1 MPYLAHDARPSMLAQ
16 APRLSAIRSL
26 SPTWGSSK
34 EPKDDDS
41 DESSPGVQE
50 GNGLDESLQNG
61 SGVVIEASSMDSV
74 IGDLS
79 SDLFGQHPGD
89 TSDSIA
95 HRLVPQASSPLCFP
109 WSISEFPP
117 IALVSELAGRA
128 FARKSLVCNSS
139 FLQCATSA

>member
-26 SPTWGSSK
+26 SPTRGNSK

-41 DESSPGVQE
+41 DESSPGVQK

-79 SDLFGQHPGD
+79 SDLFGQHPG
-89 TSDSIA
+89 SAGI
-95 HRLVPQASSPLCFP
+95 VPTMLPMVNFRV
-109 WSISEFPP
+109 PP
-117 IALVSELAGRA
+117 IALVSELADRA